1 VGENLFYALMNLSE
15 LHASISK
22 ALAQA
27 PGGAPLHGLAVEAVR
42 MADMTGWATGPIDP
56 QGKIAAA
63 FELLKLQAR
72 RRFEETQSPEVAELH
87 DALGDLLIAIATHDD
102 DLNPDGISASEDD

>member
-1 VGENLFYALMNLSE
+1 
-15 LHASISK
+15 
-22 ALAQA
+22 
-27 PGGAPLHGLAVEAVR
+27 